1 VRRWSLVTQITAAAV
16 VVAAVVAIAFIVAIA
31 TTLDLR
37 RSTSRETHSKDVVAA
52 TLTAQNLVVDLET
65 GVRGYVLSRNRQF
78 LEPWRTASAQWP
90 AASGHLER
98 LVKGDQVETQ
108 QAHTVAEL
116 VSSYQTD
123 YAQPVIFIAGI
134 APSQAIAE
142 IANVEAKRRIDAIR
156 AELGQILT
164 VEAQRS
170 RNRAAS
176 ARSLEHRAVAAALVG
191 LGASAALVLL
201 FGAWIARSVAR
212 PIRTVTESAAN
223 VAAGDF
229 TTRLDERGTGEIG
242 TLKHAFNAMTR
253 ALDYGHHELLAQ
265 NERLRASEQAKS
277 DLISMISHEVRTP
290 LSSVLGFTGLLLQ
303 RDFPPDEQ
311 RRYLEIIDTEA
322 RRLAELAAD
331 FLDVQLLE
339 EGRLEFEVAPV
350 DAPALVRGQAELF
363 FAHQDAHELELDVP
377 AETVIVAADRD
388 RIAQVIANLLSN
400 AIKYSPDGGR
410 VRVRLHSDGEAVRI
424 SVADEGVGIP
434 ASQQGRIFEKFF
446 RGSAPSAGI
455 SGTGLGLAVARTIV
469 EGHGGTIGFTSAEGE
484 GSTFWFELPLASPTP
499 SRARPAAGARRSA

>member
-1 VRRWSLVTQITAAAV
+1 MRRWSLVTQITAAAV
-16 VVAAVVAIAFIVAIA
+16 VVATVVAIAFIVAIV

-65 GVRGYVLSRNRQF
+65 GVRGYVISRKQQF
-78 LEPWRTASAQWP
+78 LQPWRTASGQWP
-90 AASGHLER
+90 AAIDRLET
-98 LVKGDQVETQ
+98 LVANDKVETYR
-108 QAHTVAEL
+108 ARTVAQL
-116 VSSYQTD
+116 VQSYQTD

-134 APSQAIAE
+134 APTQAIAE
-142 IANVEAKRRIDAIR
+142 IASSEAKRRIDAIR
-156 AELGQILT
+156 GQLGQILV

-170 RNRAAS
+170 RTRAAT
-176 ARSLEHRAVAAALVG
+176 AKSLEHREIAAALVG

-212 PIRTVTESAAN
+212 PIRTVTESASE

-242 TLKHAFNAMTR
+242 ALKQAFNAMTR
-253 ALDYGHHELLAQ
+253 ALDSGRHELLEQ

-277 DLISMISHEVRTP
+277 DLISMISHELRTP

-303 RDFPPDEQ
+303 RDFPPDEE
-311 RRYLEIIDTEA
+311 RRYLEIVDTEA

-339 EGRLEFEVAPV
+339 EGRLEFDLAPV
-350 DAPALVRGQAELF
+350 DAAELVRGQAELF
-363 FAHQDAHELELDVP
+363 FAHQDTHELELDVP
-377 AETVIVAADRD
+377 PGPATVAADRD
-388 RIAQVIANLLSN
+388 RIAQVVANLLSN
-400 AIKYSPDGGR
+400 AIKYSPEGGR
-410 VRVRLHSDGEAVRI
+410 VLVRLHADDNWVRM

-434 ASQQGRIFEKFF
+434 ADQQERIFEKFF
-446 RGSAPSAGI
+446 RGSAPAAGI

-469 EGHGGTIGFTSAEGE
+469 EGHGGTIGFTSREGA
-484 GSTFWFELPLASPTP
+484 GSTFWFELPLASP
-499 SRARPAAGARRSA
+499 ARSPAQPAAGARRSA

>member
-1 VRRWSLVTQITAAAV
+1 VR
-16 VVAAVVAIAFIVAIA
+16 
-31 TTLDLR
+31 
-37 RSTSRETHSKDVVAA
+37 
-52 TLTAQNLVVDLET
+52 
-65 GVRGYVLSRNRQF
+65 
-78 LEPWRTASAQWP
+78 
-90 AASGHLER
+90 
-98 LVKGDQVETQ
+98 
-108 QAHTVAEL
+108 
-116 VSSYQTD
+116 SYQTD

-156 AELGQILT
+156 AQLGRILT

-170 RNRAAS
+170 RSRAGT
-176 ARSLEHRAVAAALVG
+176 ARTLERRAVAAAFVG

-223 VAAGDF
+223 VAAGDL

-242 TLKHAFNAMTR
+242 ALKHAFNTMTR
-253 ALDYGHHELLAQ
+253 ALDSGRHELLAQ

-311 RRYLEIIDTEA
+311 RRYLEIVDTEA

-350 DAPALVRGQAELF
+350 DAADLVRGQAELF
-363 FAHQDAHELELDVP
+363 FAHQEAHELELDVP
-377 AETVIVAADRD
+377 AEAVVVAADRD
-388 RIAQVIANLLSN
+388 RIAQVLANLLSN
-400 AIKYSPDGGR
+400 AIKYSPEGGR
-410 VRVRLHSDGEAVRI
+410 VSVRLHSNGEVVRI
-424 SVADEGVGIP
+424 SVTDEGVGIP
-434 ASQQGRIFEKFF
+434 AAQHERIFEKFF
-446 RGSAPSAGI
+446 RGAAPAAGI

-469 EGHGGTIGFTSAEGE
+469 EGHGGSIGFTSDEGV
-484 GSTFWFELPLASPTP
+484 GSTFWFELPLASPAP
-499 SRARPAAGARRSA
+499 SQAPPAAGARRSA